1 MKRVMKRWTPTPLR
15 VTAFAVAIFLVI
27 APAVSWGGSEWF
39 PRGYGMEG
47 ESRPSH
53 PQQQAPARQ
62 RTAEEYIELLE
73 TERRV
78 SELQVDQVIA
88 SLGVREGMRIAD
100 LGSGSGLFTRPL
112 AKQVGSS
119 GVVYAV
125 DVDEKLLDHVL
136 KTSTEK
142 GLTNVRPILADAND
156 AQLPEPVDLITI
168 IDTLHHIPAPSEYVK
183 GLRKYLR
190 KGGRVAIIDFSNEWP
205 AGHESMV
212 YQLKDLEKWMKDAK
226 FKRVQSFDFLDNN
239 FFVLFQ

>member
-1 MKRVMKRWTPTPLR
+1 MMIEMLTKRLTTSPRRLTLPWAVLLLALAGP
-15 VTAFAVAIFLVI
+15 AFGAEP
-27 APAVSWGGSEWF
+27 AP
-39 PRGYGMEG
+39 
-47 ESRPSH
+47 
-53 PQQQAPARQ
+53 QAPSSPPPAAPRQ
-62 RTAEEYIELLE
+62 RTAEEYLQLLE

-88 SLGVREGMRIAD
+88 SLGIREGMRVAD

-112 AKQVGSS
+112 AKQVGAS

-125 DVDEKLLDHVL
+125 DVDEKLLAHVA
-136 KTSTEK
+136 KTASER

-156 AQLPEPVDLITI
+156 AQLPEPVDLIAI

-190 KGGRVAIIDFSNEWP
+190 KGGRVAIIDFSKDWP

-212 YQLKDLEKWMKDAK
+212 YQLTDLEKWMKAAK
-226 FKRVQSFDFLDNN
+226 FKRVQSFDFLQNN